1 MADQSVSGVGDKN
14 AKGDPGVS
22 MHGVTGKE
30 SVMAFSMFQS
40 EKAKAADAAAP
51 PVDAKGRTFALP
63 VDSEH
68 KAKTFRLFSVAR
80 PHMRTFHLSWFSF
93 FTCFLSTFAAPP
105 LIPVIRDNLNLNK
118 EDIGHAAI
126 ASVSGSIL
134 SRLLMGSVC
143 DLIGPRYGCAFLV
156 MIISPAVYAMASVES
171 SAGFTAVRFFIG
183 FSLATFVS
191 CQYWMSSM
199 FNSKIVGTANGIA
212 AGWGNLGG
220 GATQLIM
227 PLVYNL
233 IKDSFN
239 ATSFTAWRLAFFL
252 PGVMHTVI
260 GLMVLFFGQDLP
272 DGNFSELQAQGT
284 KTKDSFRKVFINAVT
299 NYRTWIF
306 MISYGYCFG
315 VELTVDNI
323 IAEYFYDRFGLSL
336 ATAGIIASSFGFMN
350 IVSRPLGGIVSDLIA
365 HRFGMRGRLWNLWII
380 QTLGG
385 VFCIILGKTAALGP
399 AIGVMIVFSF
409 FVQAACGAT
418 FGVIPFVSRRSLGVI
433 SGFTGAGGNVGA
445 VLTQTV
451 FFTQATYHTEVGI
464 ENMGIMIIVVTAL
477 VLLVWFPQWGGMIFP
492 STKMSE
498 EDYYASEY
506 DEAEQEAGLHNASLK
521 FAENSKGERGR
532 GAKSPPKDGKPD
544 GLNGIKEGVE
554 A

>member
-1 MADQSVSGVGDKN
+1 MADQSASGVGDKN
-14 AKGDPGVS
+14 AKGDPGTS

-30 SVMAFSMFQS
+30 PVYAFSMLQGKS
-40 EKAKAADAAAP
+40 NPDA
-51 PVDAKGRTFALP
+51 VKFALP

-68 KAKTFRLFSVAR
+68 KATTMRIHSFAA

-105 LIPVIRDNLNLNK
+105 LIPVIRDNLDLNK

-134 SRLLMGSVC
+134 SRLLMGTVC

-156 MIISPAVYAMASVES
+156 MIISPAVYSMASVES
-171 SAGFTAVRFFIG
+171 AAGFTAVRFFVG

-227 PLVYNL
+227 PLVYAL
-233 IKDSFN
+233 IKDSFHSTN
-239 ATSFTAWRLAFFL
+239 FTAWRLAFFL
-252 PGVMHTVI
+252 PGVMHTFI
-260 GLMVLFFGQDLP
+260 GLMVLFLGQDLP
-272 DGNFSELQAQGT
+272 DGNFKELQSQGA
-284 KTKDSFRKVFINAVT
+284 KVKDSFKKVFVNAVT

-306 MISYGYCFG
+306 MITYGYCFG

-336 ATAGIIASSFGFMN
+336 STAGIIASTFGFMN
-350 IVSRPLGGIVSDLIA
+350 IVSRPLGGIMSDLIA
-365 HRFGMRGRLWNLWII
+365 QRWGMRGRLWNLWII

-385 VFCIILGKTAALGP
+385 LFCIVLGKTAALGP
-399 AIGVMIVFSF
+399 AIAVMIVFSF

-418 FGVIPFVSRRSLGVI
+418 FGIIPFVSRRSLGVI

-445 VLTQTV
+445 VLTQTI

-464 ENMGIMIIVVTAL
+464 TNMGIMIIAVTAL
-477 VLLVWFPQWGGMIFP
+477 VLFVWFPQWGGMLFP
-492 STKMSE
+492 ASKMSE

-506 DEAEQEAGLHNASLK
+506 SEGEQDQGLHTASLK
-521 FAENSKGERGR
+521 FAENSKSERGR
-532 GAKSPPKDGKPD
+532 KGTKSPPQVGKPD
-544 GLNGIKEGVE
+544 GLTGIKEGAE